1 MNSHK
6 IIVKSAER
14 FSDSLLS
21 KEKHARKDL
30 VKRAIM
36 PRKAFKIKC
45 IVQYANVYIKPSKK
59 SYKSIIACFDACQ
72 TVTRLY
78 ICPCNAL

>member
-59 SYKSIIACFDACQ
+59 PYKSIIACFDSLPDSN
-72 TVTRLY
+72 TLVYMPL
-78 ICPCNAL
+78 

>member
-14 FSDSLLS
+14 FSDSILS
-21 KEKHARKDL
+21 NRKHARKDP

-45 IVQYANVYIKPSKK
+45 LVQYASMYIKPSEKP
-59 SYKSIIACFDACQ
+59 YKSVIACFDSLPDSN
-72 TVTRLY
+72 TLV
-78 ICPCNAL
+78 

>member
-1 MNSHK
+1 MTIHK

-30 VKRAIM
+30 VKRATM
-36 PRKAFKIKC
+36 PRKAFKSKC
-45 IVQYANVYIKPSKK
+45 LVQNASEYIKPSEKP
-59 SYKSIIACFDACQ
+59 YKSVVACFDSLPDSN
-72 TVTRLY
+72 TLVYMPL
-78 ICPCNAL
+78 

>member
-21 KEKHARKDL
+21 KEKHARKDI
-30 VKRAIM
+30 VERVIM

-45 IVQYANVYIKPSKK
+45 FVQYASVYIKLSEKP
-59 SYKSIIACFDACQ
+59 YKSVIACFDSLPDSN
-72 TVTRLY
+72 TFV
-78 ICPCNAL
+78 